1 MATAVFGGEAAKYPA
16 SQTQVQRGGQQ
27 DGYGHHWS
35 QLRGLRG
42 AENVIQGEDALPA
55 RRCKLPGA
63 EPGWQESPPCRNS
76 PAAAVPAGCRETQ
89 AALAPYPH
97 NLES

>member
-16 SQTQVQRGGQQ
+16 SQTRVQRGGQQ

-42 AENVIQGEDALPA
+42 AENVILGEDALPA
-55 RRCKLPGA
+55 RRSKQPGA
-63 EPGWQESPPCRNS
+63 EPGWRV
-76 PAAAVPAGCRETQ
+76 AAMPAGCRETQ